1 MTKFHGSPTA
11 PPGRPGEL
19 ENALS
24 YLQCVLVARR
34 TRATPEKITWSQYDV
49 LETLRI
55 HGPMTPSAIGESL
68 GISRQSTSK
77 LLRVLKDQFL
87 IEQASRGTDRREQTT
102 SLTGEGEE
110 FLMRAAQGRRE
121 TAKVAGTALTS
132 GEASLFAE
140 LCQKVADS
148 LHSAPQPFPL
158 RDV

>member
-1 MTKFHGSPTA
+1 MTKYHGSPTA

-87 IEQASRGTDRREQTT
+87 IEQTSRGTDRREQTT
-102 SLTGEGEE
+102 SLTEEGEE

-121 TAKVAGTALTS
+121 TAKVAGAALTA

-148 LHSAPQPFPL
+148 LHSTPQPFPL